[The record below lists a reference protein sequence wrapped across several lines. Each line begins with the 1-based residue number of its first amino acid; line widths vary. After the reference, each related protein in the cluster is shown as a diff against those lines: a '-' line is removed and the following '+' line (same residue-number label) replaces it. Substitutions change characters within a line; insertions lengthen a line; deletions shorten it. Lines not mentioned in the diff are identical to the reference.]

1 MFRPHPP
8 PLFSYIS
15 YLESVTVSLVFAV
28 NTCKM
33 CFLPPYLM
41 IKRLLS
47 KNWRDYVSNG
57 KKILAVWYRNKCL
70 SWCLFISRRRGG
82 TERPNIGSMRENI
95 GGKGKEKDDMIELW
109 WWAVVRYLMRIH
121 AFGIIWDLKLYKFLR
136 VFFSKLTN

>member
-1 MFRPHPP
+1 MKDPNTVYNFATTILLQTHCNINLKWGLPAFVPP
-8 PLFSYIS
+8 PPFSYIS
-15 YLESVTVSLVFAV
+15 YFESVTVSFVFAV

-33 CFLPPYLM
+33 CFLPPHLM

-82 TERPNIGSMRENI
+82 AEAPNIGSMRVNT
-95 GGKGKEKDDMIELW
+95 GGKKKRKTTWL
-109 WWAVVRYLMRIH
+109 R
-121 AFGIIWDLKLYKFLR
+121 FGDGL
-136 VFFSKLTN
+136 